1 MKAQMLKRQLISRTR
16 FLWGNRDI
24 GLGRRLQIAASP
36 RMGRAAMRYL
46 RHNCLHANAPEPHF
60 RLNGKSI
67 YFMPDYPVQDSDRLL
82 QGISQVLVETY
93 LLPELFHPRVKAE
106 AGDIVLDLGGNI
118 GTTALLFSQLVGPS
132 GHVYVF
138 EPIVHEL
145 CRKNI
150 NRNRAE
156 NVSVIPCGVSDRNDQ
171 IEFEVSDFCIDSCI
185 ATIPHHPIDA
195 ANGKPSAATTY
206 PTRKVNAELVRL
218 DDWMRT
224 ANPPRVDLIKM
235 DIEGAEESAIL
246 GATELIA
253 RLRPAWSISSYHFD
267 FSGEPQHPKLVR
279 LLREL
284 GYQTAES
291 ERRHIFAW

>member
-1 MKAQMLKRQLISRTR
+1 MTAQMLKRQLLSRTR

-46 RHNCLHANAPEPHF
+46 RRNCLHADTPEPYF

-93 LLPELFHPRVKAE
+93 LLPELFHTYVKAD

-132 GHVYVF
+132 GHVYAF

-145 CRKNI
+145 CRKNLI
-150 NRNRAE
+150 RNRAE
-156 NVSVIPCGVSDRNDQ
+156 NVSVIPCGVSDRNGQ
-171 IEFEVSDFCIDSCI
+171 IEFDVSDFCIDSCI
-185 ATIPHHPIDA
+185 ATVSNLYADA
-195 ANGKPSAATTY
+195 ASGTPPVATTR

-224 ANPPRVDLIKM
+224 TDPPRVDLIKM
-235 DIEGAEESAIL
+235 DIEGAEESAIR
-246 GATELIA
+246 GAMELIA
-253 RLRPAWSISSYHFD
+253 QFRPAWSISSYHID

-279 LLREL
+279 LLHEL

-291 ERRHIFAW
+291 EQRHIFAW